1 MQLQN
6 NVIENNKKTELL
18 LSDYD
23 KEKVSKDNLLKKCDE
38 EIVKLNETKLIL
50 EKESHQKMEEFR
62 KLRESLEEK
71 NISIEQL
78 HKEIDDL
85 RSYCTELQKDK
96 KTLEDAKMALIT
108 VVDDRD
114 RKILEFESAE
124 TVLASIVNN
133 LESQLKDISDKLQNK
148 EDIAETTENELRNE
162 ISANTNLKNSL
173 ISLQEDL
180 SEKLKE
186 IIQLKEENEQ
196 LRKMTSETESSK
208 YYRANDVDKDV
219 DVKFNSYLFQLRRC
233 SLFGS

>member
-114 RKILEFESAE
+114 KKILEFESAE

-208 YYRANDVDKDV
+208 YYRAKDVDKDV
-219 DVKFNSYLFQLRRC
+219 GRC
-233 SLFGS
+233 EV